1 MEGGNNRLYTDDN
14 PKTTIKGTG
23 YSDKKKA
30 LKTLK
35 LISKRSIVYQKSV
48 VITMLYRAKHHR
60 NKTDNMKE
68 AIKVYE
74 QWLKKNKNKKRRY
87 EYLKLSTIKKYEGL
101 AKEYGILEIPSVK
114 KFYETYKKYKGNKR
128 KMAFIPVDKS
138 DPTGYDFDSMREIFL
153 HTKLKK
159 IKRLYYP
166 NGKYK
171 GLPTKWYLI
180 LIMFAYGSGSILE
193 SYLLNH
199 L

>member
-1 MEGGNNRLYTDDN
+1 MDGGNNRLYTDDN

-74 QWLKKNKNKKRRY
+74 RWITKNKNKKRRY
-87 EYLKLSTIKKYEGL
+87 KYLKLTTIKKYEGL
-101 AKEYGILEIPSVK
+101 AKKYGILEIPSVK

-180 LIMFAYGSGSILE
+180 LIMFAYFV
-193 SYLLNH
+193 
-199 L
+199 

>member
-1 MEGGNNRLYTDDN
+1 MDGGNNRLYTDDN

-87 EYLKLSTIKKYEGL
+87 EYLKLSIIKKYEDL

-128 KMAFIPVDKS
+128 KMAFIPVDKTK
-138 DPTGYDFDSMREIFL
+138 PTGYDFDSMRENFL
-153 HTKLKK
+153 HNKLKK
-159 IKRLYYP
+159 TKRLYYP

-180 LIMFAYGSGSILE
+180 LIMFGYII
-193 SYLLNH
+193 
-199 L
+199 